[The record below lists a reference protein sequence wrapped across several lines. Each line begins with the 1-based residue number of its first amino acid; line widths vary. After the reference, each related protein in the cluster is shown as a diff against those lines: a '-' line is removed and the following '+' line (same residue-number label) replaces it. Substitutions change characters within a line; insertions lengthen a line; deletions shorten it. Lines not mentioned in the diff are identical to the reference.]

1 MIEVELF
8 DGTVLEFPEGTSQ
21 DVIQRVARER
31 TAAIRGV
38 ELPEQPQRRTFGEM
52 LYENVVG
59 RGEADTIGE
68 KLGQYIRG
76 GTAAI
81 ARGMADVPA
90 LPVNLAQLA
99 TAGAERALG
108 MEQPSAVSR
117 ALESL
122 PDTREM
128 LASVP
133 VIGAETQYVAPGT
146 VGQYLSTV
154 GEFAGGGGLLSGPRS
169 MIRYGALPGLA
180 SEAAGQATEG
190 TAYEPYAR
198 TAAAIGTGLLA
209 TPRPTRYGRGTLRM
223 DDEAVRQAESLAARG
238 VRPTAGQAADSPA
251 LMRLEG
257 TQAPTGGQ
265 LEDLTA
271 AALRSAGNT
280 TARRATPEVLSTTQ
294 NNITNAMNQILDFDV
309 PITPNVGTRALGV
322 VDEFVSSTAGSNLP
336 VRLRNVATEFLE
348 YATRPNGATIPA
360 SKMREFRTA
369 LGRYTSSADEAT
381 RDAAHALRSIIDDAA
396 EETLR
401 NIGRAADIDALA
413 NLRTQYRNYLTITD
427 AASRGG
433 REGARGLLTPE
444 RLQSAS
450 NRVIGK
456 TQTTTGR
463 GTDLSELSRTS
474 VAQLGSMPT
483 TSAGGF
489 RDILGA
495 GILGLGGAGIGAAS
509 GDLSQALLSGALGA
523 SLPMA
528 ARGVARSGAV
538 QSILLDPRNF
548 GISMPA
554 QLPGLLSQ

>member
-31 TAAIRGV
+31 TAAIRGAAT
-38 ELPEQPQRRTFGEM
+38 PEQPQQRTFGEA
-52 LYENVVG
+52 LYENIIG
-59 RGEADTIGE
+59 SGEADTFGE

-76 GTAAI
+76 GTAAV

-99 TAGAERALG
+99 TAGVERALG

-128 LASVP
+128 LAAVP
-133 VIGAETQYVAPGT
+133 IIGPESQYVAPDT
-146 VGQYLSTV
+146 AGQYISTA
-154 GEFAGGGGLLSGPRS
+154 GEFAGGGGLLSGARS
-169 MIRYGALPGLA
+169 MLRYGALPGLA

-190 TAYEPYAR
+190 TVYEPYAR

-209 TPRPTRYGRGTLRM
+209 TPRPTTYGRGALNI

-238 VRPTAGQAADSPA
+238 IRPTAGQAANSPA

-257 TQAPTGGQ
+257 TQAPTGAQ
-265 LEDLTA
+265 LDDLTA
-271 AALRSAGNT
+271 AALRTAGNT
-280 TARRATPEVLSTTQ
+280 TARRATPEVLAKTQ
-294 NNITNAMNQILDFDV
+294 DNITGAMNQILDFDV
-309 PITPNVGTRALGV
+309 PITPSVGTRALGV
-322 VDEFVSSTAGSNLP
+322 ADEFISSTAGSNLP
-336 VRLRNVATEFLE
+336 VRLRNVADEFLE
-348 YATRPNGATIPA
+348 YATRPSGGTIPA
-360 SKMREFRTA
+360 SKMREFRTT

-381 RDAAHALRSIIDDAA
+381 RDAAHALRSIIDDAS

-401 NIGRAADIDALA
+401 NIGRASDIETLA
-413 NLRTQYRNYLTITD
+413 TLRNQYRNYLTITN

-433 REGARGLLTPE
+433 REGARGILTPE

-450 NRVIGK
+450 SRVIGAS
-456 TQTTTGR
+456 QTATGR
-463 GTDLSELSRTS
+463 GTDLSELARTS
-474 VAQLGSMPT
+474 VAQIGSQAT
-483 TSAGGF
+483 TGAGSF
-489 RDILGA
+489 RDIVSSGVLGLTGA
-495 GILGLGGAGIGAAS
+495 GLSATS
-509 GDLSQALLSGALGA
+509 GDLSQILLSGALGA
-523 SLPMA
+523 SLPTA
-528 ARGVARSGAV
+528 GRALSRSGAV